1 MKKILLLLLV
11 GLCISS
17 CKNSTFTIHGS
28 VDNKNLNV
36 KTILIRERIN
46 REWKT
51 IDSTKIES
59 QNFAFK
65 GICDSAKIVYLV
77 YEYPATNKVRQAF
90 VLENGNIT
98 ASIDTAGFMIFNG
111 TSQNDLLQTY
121 QDEKNTFNK
130 KSEAIYKTQKDFIK
144 TPELEM
150 AFSKGIE
157 KLNQEEVNIDKKFAT
172 DHVNTLVGTF
182 VFMNS
187 FYGLSIAE
195 KEALMNLMNPET
207 NGLLL
212 GRD

>member
-1 MKKILLLLLV
+1 MKKIVLLLFV
-11 GLCISS
+11 GICISS

-28 VDNKNLNV
+28 VDNKEMNG
-36 KTILIRERIN
+36 KTIFIRERIN

-65 GICDSAKIVYLV
+65 GICDSSKIVYLV

-98 ASIDTAGFMIFNG
+98 ASIDTTGFMVIKG

-121 QDEKNTFNK
+121 QDEKNAFNK
-130 KSEAIYKTQKDFIK
+130 KSEAYFKTQKDFIK

-150 AFSKGIE
+150 AFSKEATE
-157 KLNQEEVNIDKKFAT
+157 KLNQEEVSIDKKFAT
-172 DHVNTLVGTF
+172 DHVNTLVGTH

-187 FYGLSIAE
+187 FYGLSIYR
-195 KEALMNLMNPET
+195 K
-207 NGLLL
+207 
-212 GRD
+212 RSS